1 MPVLAHLAHIAFTVP
16 HDLSLFFILDIP
28 VSSTDSGS
36 PPIGHSPDAH
46 ASAVAAANAA
56 AAAAAGQAAHLRLSP
71 LPHHVHHALGGQS
84 SESVDLAAVDLPP
97 RTVVSYKIVFTVV
110 LSAIPIHATSALFL
124 VPSLYADVI

>member
-1 MPVLAHLAHIAFTVP
+1 MP
-16 HDLSLFFILDIP
+16 HDLSFEFLFFFILDIP

-84 SESVDLAAVDLPP
+84 SESVDLPP
-97 RTVVSYKIVFTVV
+97 RTVVSYKICFYSCFRGHFYT
-110 LSAIPIHATSALFL
+110 TSALFL
-124 VPSLYADVI
+124 NPTTHPVYILT

>member
-1 MPVLAHLAHIAFTVP
+1 MP
-16 HDLSLFFILDIP
+16 HDLSFKNDFFSLLDIP
-28 VSSTDSGS
+28 VSSADSGS

-84 SESVDLAAVDLPP
+84 SESVDLPP
-97 RTVVSYKIVFTVV
+97 RTVVSYEMCFTIVLGT
-110 LSAIPIHATSALFL
+110 IPILLQHICGLFWTHLPSMSA
-124 VPSLYADVI
+124 

>member
-1 MPVLAHLAHIAFTVP
+1 MIYHLNIHF
-16 HDLSLFFILDIP
+16 FFILDIP

-84 SESVDLAAVDLPP
+84 SESVDLPP
-97 RTVVSYKIVFTVV
+97 RTVVSFRTCFTIV
-110 LSAIPIHATSALFL
+110 LLTSKTISRHIL
-124 VPSLYADVI
+124 V

>member
-1 MPVLAHLAHIAFTVP
+1 MPILACFGPFWPVLAHFAYLAVIVP
-16 HDLSLFFILDIP
+16 HDLSFKYSFFFILDIP

-84 SESVDLAAVDLPP
+84 SESVDLPP
-97 RTVVSYKIVFTVV
+97 RTVVSFRIF
-110 LSAIPIHATSALFL
+110 LPLF
-124 VPSLYADVI
+124 Y